1 MTNQLKPKRFF
12 QERLKAPPGG
22 ARGAAPSAAQVAQQ
36 ERAARGS
43 NRTKCKSAMKSAE
56 TRESSAG
63 AKMRYHQRLVLAPYP
78 DTASRSNMRI
88 CIQVAFSTRLSAAK
102 VRQVSCTLEVFSP
115 LLRGVS
121 APCGEDIFTYN
132 ED

>member
-63 AKMRYHQRLVLAPYP
+63 AKMRHQRLVLAPYP